1 MHYAIDSRATPEE
14 ATVHYI
20 IETKGSTFTARAFAA
35 GLLSAFA
42 HSPTIA
48 IRDFEGEVFLN
59 PDAVEQSSL
68 RIVIHPAALTVT
80 DDISEKDREEIDR
93 RMHDEVLESN
103 SFPDIVYESSRGT
116 ASATGDGQY
125 WLALNGELTLHGVKR
140 NQPVSARVSVNGTT
154 LRATGELSLRQSD
167 YDIRPVSAV
176 GGTVKL
182 KDEIKLSF
190 DISARKQ

>member
-1 MHYAIDSRATPEE
+1 VHYAIDPRVTPEDT
-14 ATVHYI
+14 TVHYI

-35 GLLSAFA
+35 GLLSAFG

-59 PDAVEQSSL
+59 PNAVEQSSL
-68 RIVIHPAALTVT
+68 RIVIHPAALSIT
-80 DDISEKDREEIDR
+80 DDINEKDREEIDR
-93 RMHDEVLESN
+93 RMHDEVLESDT
-103 SFPDIVYESSRGT
+103 FPEVLYESSRGT
-116 ASATGDGQY
+116 ASVTGDGQY

-140 NQPVSARVSVNGTT
+140 SQPVSVRVSVNGAT

-167 YDIRPVSAV
+167 YEIRPVSAV

-182 KDEIKLSF
+182 RDEVKLSF